1 MRKTRLAAV
10 LLVLAAL
17 GAALRAEPVYGYF
30 RQITGYLSSSYI
42 DQTRF
47 RDVRPL
53 LQEALHAL
61 ENSADDIMV
70 EEAPDPSAGGE
81 GLVYTIRLDGQTHT
95 IAEREVLDGESPDE
109 NLRKLARVLERV
121 MRFVEST
128 YKGTAEEIDAA
139 RYAMAN
145 GMCLVLDPHTNVFS
159 PKEYKEFFV
168 HIEGEIGG
176 VGAYIG
182 VRNGKLTIISPLEGT
197 PAQREGIKAEDEVVR
212 IDDESTVSMT
222 TQEAVARIRG
232 APGSEVVLWIRRKGH
247 DGLIK
252 KTLVRENV
260 SIPSVRS
267 TLLGNGIGYIKV
279 INFAQNTA
287 RSFLTQLNDLQK
299 ANRGALRGIVLDVR
313 DNPGGLLDQAV
324 ALADVFLK
332 RGDLVLKAEKGVV
345 SPLARAEDQGFEPNC
360 PLIVLINQGAAS
372 GSEILAGALR
382 NNDRALLI
390 GRRTFGKGSVQQPRP
405 LSDESCLKLTTY
417 EYLLA
422 GEVSIQN
429 VGVTPDL
436 ALDPVMI
443 EKDDVSV
450 FADEPLASE
459 RLHKAAITSRF
470 EKQEEPAWRFF
481 YHVDLPDTPRD
492 ADAIAKSF
500 VSSEFDVDGPDFVAV
515 HLASRLILMADKD
528 VPFSRTSFL
537 AAHREDI
544 RRLKEEK
551 FREVTARLAE
561 AQIDWTAG
569 PAPHSPSFDLA
580 IAYEIVT
587 EPHEAGTRAAAV
599 AEDGDADIESGDDD
613 PTPERKLR
621 FTATLRNTGAEDL
634 WRVHCVTE
642 SDDVS
647 SFYRNREFLFG
658 RVPAGGAVARTL
670 DVGIPYFSIPRE
682 EEFKVVVRADNA
694 AALGEKTVVVRIPEG
709 PMPSFSAAVA
719 LRDKDGKDVRHV
731 ARGGEFTLR
740 AAVRNAGAAEIFQ
753 AVARLKNE
761 TDPSQAVYLVR
772 GRELLTHL
780 GPGEERVCEFAFTIA
795 DKPSA
800 DKYVLRLDVFETSS
814 GKGLSKKFELRT
826 SGGEGFAPVTLAP
839 PEVAVK
845 VGAFLTDRPTVPI
858 EAVVRDEKDL
868 RAIMI
873 LTLTRDK
880 RYIDGIPDKVFYRAI
895 DGARGPLTFAHEV
908 PLRVGTNVVS
918 VVATDG
924 DKLKTVQTYVIK
936 RR

>member
-1 MRKTRLAAV
+1 MRKARLAAV
-10 LLVLAAL
+10 PLFLAVL
-17 GAALRAEPVYGYF
+17 GAVAGAEPVYGYF

-70 EEAPDPSAGGE
+70 EEAPDPSADGE
-81 GLVYTIRLDGQTHT
+81 GIVYTIRLDGETHT
-95 IAEREVLDGESPDE
+95 IAEREVAGGENPDE

-128 YKGTAEEIDAA
+128 YKGTAEEIDAV

-182 VRNGKLTIISPLEGT
+182 VRSGKLTIVSPLEGT
-197 PAQREGIKAEDEVVR
+197 PAQREGIRAEDEIVR

-252 KTLVRENV
+252 KTLMRENV

-267 TLLGNGIGYIKV
+267 RLLENGIGYIKV

-324 ALADVFLK
+324 ALADAFLT

-345 SPLARAEDQGFEPNC
+345 SPLARAENQGFEPRC
-360 PLIVLINQGAAS
+360 PLVVLINQGAAS

-382 NNDRALLI
+382 NNDRALLV

-436 ALDPVMI
+436 ALDPVI
-443 EKDDVSV
+443 VEKDDLSV

-470 EKQEEPAWRFF
+470 EKLEEPAWRFF
-481 YHVDLPDTPRD
+481 YHVDLPDSPRD

-528 VPFSRTSFL
+528 APFSRTGFL

-544 RRLKEEK
+544 QRLKEEK
-551 FREVTARLAE
+551 FREITAQLA
-561 AQIDWTAG
+561 AAGIDWTAG
-569 PAPHSPSFDLA
+569 PVPPSPSYELA
-580 IAYEIVT
+580 VAYEIIT
-587 EPHEAGTRAAAV
+587 APRAGGTPAAV
-599 AEDGDADIESGDDD
+599 EDGEFDLESDEDD

-621 FTATLRNTGAEDL
+621 FTATLKNSGAADL

-642 SDDVS
+642 SDDVA
-647 SFYRNREFLFG
+647 SFFRNREFLFG
-658 RVPAGGAVARTL
+658 RVPAGGSVTRTL

-682 EEFKVVVRADNA
+682 EEVKVVVRADNA
-694 AALGEKTVVVRIPEG
+694 VTLGEKPVIVRIPEG
-709 PMPSFSAAVA
+709 PMPTFSAAVA
-719 LRDKDGKDVRHV
+719 LRDKDGKEVRHV

-740 AAVRNAGAAEIFQ
+740 AVVRNTGVVEIFQ
-753 AVARLKNE
+753 AIARLKNE

-772 GRELLTHL
+772 GRELLTEL
-780 GPGEERVCEFAFTIA
+780 RPGEERVCEFVFRVA
-795 DKPSA
+795 DKAAA
-800 DKYVLRLDVFETSS
+800 DKYVLRLDVFESSS

-826 SGGEGFAPVTLAP
+826 GGGEGFVPVTLAP

-845 VGAFLTDRPTVPI
+845 VDAFLTDRPAVRI
-858 EAVVRDEKDL
+858 EAVARDDKDL
-868 RAIMI
+868 RAFMI
-873 LTLTRDK
+873 LTVTRDK

-895 DGARGPLTFAHEV
+895 DGVRGPLTFMHEV

-924 DKLKTVQTYVIK
+924 DKLKTVQTCVIK